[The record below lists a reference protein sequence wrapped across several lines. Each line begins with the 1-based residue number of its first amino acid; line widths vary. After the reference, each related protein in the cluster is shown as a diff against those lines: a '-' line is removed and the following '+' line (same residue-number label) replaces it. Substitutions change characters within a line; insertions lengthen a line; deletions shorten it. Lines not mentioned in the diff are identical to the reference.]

1 MKKLLSLL
9 SIFSLSCTNTF
20 TLISCGN
27 IANNKPNLPSPK
39 PTEPIIKDIFY
50 YEKLKQEITAEIKE
64 YDEVIKEIE
73 NSKNDYEIEEDYQTE
88 LKQTQA
94 EKFIKISELNNC
106 EYQILLCQKENEFTD
121 EQKKQ
126 AIKLLEKQIG
136 NLNSAL
142 NLLNEIKNSDFD
154 QKDLEKMNT
163 KIKNTKIILDEIKNN

>member
-9 SIFSLSCTNTF
+9 SIFSLSCTNTVN
-20 TLISCGN
+20 LISCGN
-27 IANNKPNLPSPK
+27 IANNKPHLP
-39 PTEPIIKDIFY
+39 PTKQKEPIIKDIFY

-64 YDEVIKEIE
+64 YDEVIKEIK
-73 NSKNDYEIEEDYQTE
+73 NSKNDYESEEDYQIE

-94 EKFIKISELNNC
+94 EKFIKMSELNNC

-121 EQKKQ
+121 EQKQQ
-126 AIKLLEKQIG
+126 AIKLLEKQIN

-142 NLLNEIKNSDFD
+142 NLLSEIKNSDFD
-154 QKDLEKMNT
+154 QKDLEKIKI